1 MSRSLLDHIT
11 QNIHDHDLIDPGV
24 IVVAAVSGGADSVC
38 LLHLLSQLPSV
49 RTGGGLVVAH
59 LDHGLRQD
67 SAEDACFVEKMAADL
82 RLPYF
87 QERIDVSELAQDQKW
102 GIEEAGREARRQFLE
117 RIADLYKRAV
127 IALAHHRDD
136 QAETVLMHLSRGCG
150 VSGLKGMT
158 WKTGRFIRPLLSVSR
173 EEIHQFL
180 TTHQIVWREDDSNK
194 DERFYRNLIRHQVL
208 PALHQYNQQTGRH
221 IAELADRVACEE
233 SFWEESVAQWFALYA
248 TEQEQEWRIDYG
260 ALMQCHRAL
269 KRRLLRELL
278 TKVRGSLRGVEAVHV
293 QAVETQL
300 VSNSPQWQLDLP
312 SCWVARRYGDVI
324 ARHCA
329 PQPAAAISMLVPGPG
344 RYVVDAQRVLVV
356 ECREEFED
364 SQASV
369 WFPEQQ
375 LHFPLLL
382 RSFKPGDRI
391 CVPELA
397 GHKKL
402 KALFAEHHWSHEQR
416 QAAVVLECCGR
427 ILWVPG
433 VRQYRVKVKKMSSQ
447 RGFSL
452 RIESLQK

>member
-11 QNIHDHDLIDPGV
+11 QNIHDHNLIDPDGT
-24 IVVAAVSGGADSVC
+24 VVAAVSGGADSVC
-38 LLHLLSQLPSV
+38 LLHLLAQLPSC

-67 SAEDACFVEKMAADL
+67 SAEDACFVRKMAADL
-82 RLPYF
+82 SLPFF
-87 QERIDVSELAQDQKW
+87 QERIDVSELAQQQKW

-117 RIADLYKRAV
+117 RIADRYKQAV

-136 QAETVLMHLSRGCG
+136 QAETVVMHISRGCG
-150 VSGLKGMT
+150 VSGLKGMA
-158 WKTGRFIRPLLSVSR
+158 WKTGRFVRPLLSVSR
-173 EEIHQFL
+173 EEIQHFL
-180 TTHQIVWREDDSNK
+180 ETHQIPWREDASNK
-194 DERFYRNLIRHQVL
+194 DERFHRNLIRHQVL
-208 PALHQYNQQTGRH
+208 PALHQYNLQAGRH

-233 SFWEESVAQWFALYA
+233 SFWEEIIAQWFVLHA
-248 TEQEQEWRIDYG
+248 TEQEQQWRIDYG

-278 TKVRGSLRGVEAVHV
+278 TKVRGSLRGVDAVHV

-300 VSNSPQWQLDLP
+300 ISNSPQWQLDLP

-329 PQPAAAISMLVPGPG
+329 PQPAAAISLPVPGPG
-344 RYVVDAQRVLVV
+344 RYVIDAQRVLVIAKSERNGDGV
-356 ECREEFED
+356 SR
-364 SQASV
+364 A

-382 RSFKPGDRI
+382 RSFKPGDKI

-402 KALFAEHHWSHEQR
+402 KALFAEHQWSHEQR
-416 QAAVVLECCGR
+416 QAAVVLECCDE

-433 VRQYRVKVKKMSSQ
+433 LRQYCVKEKMMSLQ